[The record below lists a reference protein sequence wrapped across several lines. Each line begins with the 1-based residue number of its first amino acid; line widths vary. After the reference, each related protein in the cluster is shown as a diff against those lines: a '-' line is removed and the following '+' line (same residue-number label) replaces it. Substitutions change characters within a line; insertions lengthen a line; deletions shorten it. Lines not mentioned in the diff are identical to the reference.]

1 MIFSDDEIE
10 KITEILRTKELLKGF
25 SLNSRP
31 YEEKDCIIL
40 VYDKLPLRLPV
51 IISKNETITSNN
63 VDSYTKKYGN
73 LSISDIGHIQYSG
86 SSISDISLEEFSIK
100 PTPEYKKER
109 TLFKYLK

>member
-10 KITEILRTKELLKGF
+10 KIKEILRTKELLKGY
-25 SLNSRP
+25 SLNDIP
-31 YEEKDCIIL
+31 HEEKECIVL
-40 VYDKLPLRLPV
+40 VYDKHPIRLPV

-86 SSISDISLEEFSIK
+86 SSISDISLEEYSIK

-109 TLFKYLK
+109 TLFKNLK